1 VRLLLLLLLPGA
13 IGCTAHRTTV
23 PTVPTDWSVVQALAA
38 GTELAV
44 DLGDRRIRYG
54 RLESV
59 SATGLAIRGRRS
71 RDLLSRQQIERVSTR
86 TATGASRPIARTALI
101 AATIAGALI
110 LTAKMMEE
118 NPRPPPRP
126 AQASAPCERP
136 ARRSRSGSSTSVH
149 KKTPAT
155 RVAGVPST
163 PHGARH

>member
-118 NPRPPPRP
+118 NPRPDGGKWTFFTAATAAGAGLGALRAPRETFT
-126 AQASAPCERP
+126 ERLVYIRP
-136 ARRSRSGSSTSVH
+136 
-149 KKTPAT
+149 
-155 RVAGVPST
+155 
-163 PHGARH
+163 